1 MRRPYEAHMQRPTA
15 ELLRSIDHDV
25 RLVFT
30 NVFVPA
36 VTMTIEALTALAIGI
51 TLFYLDPGRTPWIV
65 GILFVVSFAFYR
77 LVREGTSR
85 LGKSQQF
92 QQGEMIKWV
101 NHGIHAFKE
110 IRVGRKEDFFVQGF
124 RESGEQFARA
134 ICFHRTVKALPLRLI
149 EVAGVGAVLLVVAV
163 TVLRGGEPVAILPTM
178 GLLTAAG
185 IRLMASVNRILG
197 SITAIRHFY
206 PALQAVGEEFR
217 TIDEL
222 PPSSPTELPQPASW
236 EVARFEDVS
245 YRYPGAT
252 TDAVSNVSFQIRP
265 GESVALVGRSGAGKT
280 TIADLLLGLLTP
292 TSGRVEFQGASSGE
306 ASPSRLAIGY
316 VPQPSY
322 LLDESIRK
330 NVAFGTD
337 EADIDD
343 ARVIRSL
350 DSVQMKQVVEEMDGQ
365 LAFRVGR
372 DGMRVSGGQRQRLG
386 IARALYD
393 DPEILVLDEAT
404 SALDNETEGNVSE
417 AIVALAGQRT
427 LLVIAHRLSTVKRC
441 QRVLFFDSG
450 RLVAEGDYD
459 TLSVQSEPVRR
470 LIQAGEF

>member
-1 MRRPYEAHMQRPTA
+1 M
-15 ELLRSIDHDV
+15 
-25 RLVFT
+25 
-30 NVFVPA
+30 
-36 VTMTIEALTALAIGI
+36 G
-51 TLFYLDPGRTPWIV
+51 
-65 GILFVVSFAFYR
+65 
-77 LVREGTSR
+77 
-85 LGKSQQF
+85 
-92 QQGEMIKWV
+92 

-149 EVAGVGAVLLVVAV
+149 EVAGVGAILLVVAV

-222 PPSSPTELPQPASW
+222 PPVLPNRSCPSQPHGMSPVSKTSPTAIRGRPQMPC
-236 EVARFEDVS
+236 
-245 YRYPGAT
+245 
-252 TDAVSNVSFQIRP
+252 
-265 GESVALVGRSGAGKT
+265 
-280 TIADLLLGLLTP
+280 P
-292 TSGRVEFQGASSGE
+292 TSASRSTQGSRSLWLAGQVPARRRSPICCSVCSPRPPGASSSRALFGR
-306 ASPSRLAIGY
+306 SLSSRLAIGY

-343 ARVIRSL
+343 ARVVRSL

-372 DGMRVSGGQRQRLG
+372 DGMRVWGGSGKTASRGRSTMIQRSWFSTRQPLRSTTRRNATCLRRSWPWRVNELCWSSP
-386 IARALYD
+386 IA
-393 DPEILVLDEAT
+393 
-404 SALDNETEGNVSE
+404 SA
-417 AIVALAGQRT
+417 R
-427 LLVIAHRLSTVKRC
+427 
-441 QRVLFFDSG
+441 
-450 RLVAEGDYD
+450 
-459 TLSVQSEPVRR
+459 
-470 LIQAGEF
+470 